1 METFM
6 HPLFTVHGYTAE
18 DPLDR
23 VSASVRYTVSIL
35 TAAVIS
41 MFFLFLIFNVL
52 SVAGLKYSWL
62 FWVEVAVL
70 ALIYTP
76 LIVSLRKA
84 SSLVIMFLLMA
95 AGIPLDL
102 FLEAQYRNAGMQ
114 ALWWY
119 NVDGPLG
126 SLPSLLQI
134 FIVWTGDAFVAGPM
148 TLWCIRSVIRI
159 MNPSGR
165 PVKNRNTE
173 TYRALYNKD
182 WTHEN
187 IDKPA
192 RGFDFLFLRALGL
205 VYAFYFLLLI
215 AAFLGTAP
223 YPAAVKDFLDM
234 SFLNPAL
241 TINAFVKIS
250 LMIVLSFTGAYNK
263 ELRYHSSLALLAG
276 HLVSTVVSAGL
287 YINNPDGVHAGY
299 LLASAVV
306 DLVLVA
312 VLGVLMLRSRNFAGL
327 HRRRNEFPVFYSVPY
342 RLTKIFYYTF
352 GTVLLLIVPGVL
364 GLRLLLD
371 GTGGWGAIYGF
382 PDPQVANTITKY
394 ATLSLLAFIVA
405 ERESLR
411 ETLGK
416 AIVFAYMLSVAASG
430 IWLLVGGMLGEI
442 SLATRYGTAVTEDWY
457 FMLNVLMDGAV
468 VVLILSLRKMY
479 YTVEY
484 SIIALSPSNA
494 RNVLA
499 LHDALYG
506 TGGNVRNDV
515 LLSIDKHV
523 AGIRGRRRGLLNFP
537 FWLIEHGLVLIYG
550 LRPGFSAIS
559 REEQRYFIRKYVL
572 RNPIERDRAMLP
584 PLAEQVYKIGTAVH
598 ALITLAHYSQLNER
612 KAIGYIPPDARDRL
626 QGDYPAFEPPLAD
639 AAPLPDGPG
648 HPANY
653 KPNPQEPPAPLVA
666 PRVVTPVGEPDI
678 PDEVDYLVI
687 GSGAGGALMA
697 YRLACEVSDPERV
710 LVVERG
716 PRLSPL
722 QDFNDDEMEMV
733 RKLYKDGGLQMS
745 KRFDLIVLQGECV
758 GGTTVINNAICFP
771 MPEHIRRVW
780 ENDYGIDLSGIDAAF
795 DITGK
800 ELEISPVSK
809 FGINTRVKEK
819 FLNGVSKFNSGVNK
833 EEELRNAVLY
843 ANQRNENGDGVS
855 NLGNKRLRKL
865 SMLETYIPWAEAR
878 GVKVV
883 GNTSAV
889 RFTAEGDTAVKV
901 LLRSRIGTMKEVRIN
916 RSIVVAAG
924 VIASSHFLM
933 RSGVQKNVGN
943 YLSCNF
949 AFPFT
954 FEFEDTLDAFDG
966 TQITLGALD
975 PANRA
980 VFETYFNPPGSFSIS
995 LPFYFER
1002 HRRTMERYRNMVN
1015 FGALVGS
1022 EPNGVIH
1029 PKAHWLDGR
1038 AFTWMLGDRDVEH
1051 IKYAFRTL
1059 LDIGVS
1065 AGAVRAIIPMEP
1077 GVELPL
1083 TEMNIERF
1091 RKALFAYSLSME
1103 DLRLTTAHPQ
1113 GGNRMTGSRSRH
1125 KETRVVDEQFRVD
1138 GFRNVFVADA
1148 SLFPTGI
1155 TINPQWTILALS
1167 SLASRHVLEG

>member
-1 METFM
+1 M
-6 HPLFTVHGYTAE
+6 HPLFTLHGYTAE

-23 VSASVRYTVSIL
+23 VTTSVRYTVSVL

-41 MFFLFLIFNVL
+41 TVFLYLIFNVL
-52 SVAGLKYSWL
+52 SVAGLKFSWL
-62 FWVEVAVL
+62 FWVEIAVL

-76 LIVSLRKA
+76 LIVTLRKA

-102 FLEAQYRNAGMQ
+102 FLEAQYRTAGEQ

-119 NVDGPLG
+119 HPDGPLG

-134 FIVWTGDAFVAGPM
+134 FIVWTGDAFIAGPL
-148 TLWCIRSVIRI
+148 TLWCIRAVIRF
-159 MNPSGR
+159 MNPSGN
-165 PVKNRNTE
+165 PVKNRNSE
-173 TYRALYNKD
+173 MYRSLYAD
-182 WTHEN
+182 EWTHEG
-187 IDKPA
+187 IEKPK
-192 RGFDFLFLRALGL
+192 RGFDFLFLRVLGL
-205 VYAFYFLLLI
+205 SYAFYFLLLI
-215 AAFLGTAP
+215 AAFLGTSP
-223 YPAAVKDFLDM
+223 YPAPLRDFLDM
-234 SFLNPAL
+234 TFLNPAL

-263 ELRYHSSLALLAG
+263 ELRFHSSLALLAG
-276 HLVSTVVSAGL
+276 HLVSTIVSVGL
-287 YINNPDGVHAGY
+287 YSTDPDGVHAGY
-299 LLASAVV
+299 LLASAIV
-306 DLVLVA
+306 DIILVA
-312 VLGVLMLRSRNFAGL
+312 VFGVLMIRSRKYAAL
-327 HRRRNEFPVFYSVPY
+327 HRRRKEFPVFYSVPY

-352 GTVLLLIVPGVL
+352 AAVLMLIVPGVL
-364 GLRLLLD
+364 GIRLLFD
-371 GTGGWGAIYGF
+371 GIDGWGAIYGF
-382 PDPQVANTITKY
+382 PDPQVANTVTKY

-405 ERESLR
+405 ERETLR
-411 ETLGK
+411 ETIGK
-416 AIVFAYMLSVAASG
+416 AIVLAYMLSVAASG
-430 IWLLVGGMLGEI
+430 IWLLFGGMIGDVSI
-442 SLATRYGTAVTEDWY
+442 ATRHDNFITADWY
-457 FMLNVLMDGAV
+457 FMLNVLMDGLV
-468 VVLILSLRKMY
+468 VVIILSLRKMY

-494 RNVLA
+494 RNVVA

-506 TGGNVRNDV
+506 RGGNVRNDV
-515 LLSIDKHV
+515 LLSIDTHV

-550 LRPGFSAIS
+550 LRPGFSAMD

-572 RNPIERDRAMLP
+572 RKPSERDKAVIP
-584 PLAEQVYKIGTAVH
+584 YLAEQVYKIGTAIH

-626 QGDYPAFEPPLAD
+626 QGDYTSSEPPSEGSAQ
-639 AAPLPDGPG
+639 LPDGPG

-653 KPNPQEPPAPLVA
+653 KPNVQDPPALLVA
-666 PRVVTPVGEPDI
+666 PRVVTPIGEPEI

-697 YRLACEVSDPERV
+697 YRLACGVSDPERV

-716 PRLSPL
+716 PRFSPL
-722 QDFNDDEMEMV
+722 QDFNDDEMGMV

-771 MPEHIRRVW
+771 MPEHIRELW
-780 ENDYGIDLSGIDAAF
+780 ENEYGIDLSGVDGAF

-800 ELEISPVSK
+800 ELEIAPVSK
-809 FGINTRVKEK
+809 YGINTRVKEK
-819 FLNGVSKFNSGVNK
+819 FLTGVREFNSGQNK
-833 EEELRNAVLY
+833 EGELRTAMLY
-843 ANQRNENGDGVS
+843 ANQRNEIGDGLS

-889 RFTAEGDTAVKV
+889 RFIAEGDTAVKV
-901 LLRSRIGTMKEVRIN
+901 LLRSRVGAMKEVRIN
-916 RSIVVAAG
+916 RSVIIAGG

-933 RSGVQKNVGN
+933 RSGVINNVGK

-954 FEFEDTLDAFDG
+954 LEFDDKLDAFDG

-980 VFETYFNPPGSFSIS
+980 VFETYFNPPGSFAIS

-1002 HRRTMERYRNMVN
+1002 HHRIMQRYRHMVN

-1038 AFTWMLGDRDVEH
+1038 AFTWSLGAKDVEH

-1059 LDIGVS
+1059 LGIGAS
-1065 AGAVRAIIPMEP
+1065 AGAVRAIIPTEP
-1077 GVELPL
+1077 GIELPL
-1083 TEMNIERF
+1083 SGTHIERF
-1091 RKALFAYSLSME
+1091 RKAFFAYPLSME

-1113 GGNRMTGSRSRH
+1113 GGNRMTGSHSRH
-1125 KETRVVDEQFRVD
+1125 NKTRVVDEHFRVD

-1155 TINPQWTILALS
+1155 TINPQWTILAMS
-1167 SLASRHVLEG
+1167 SLASRHVLEA